1 MTHKAYQTTQNST
14 ETASQTEYRLF
25 TDVTR
30 ALMDVKGADLLDQK
44 LHDALHWNRQ
54 MWSAYATDCAVEGN
68 QLPKAL
74 RAQIISISIFVGKHS
89 SLVARGQEDIQ
100 SLIDI
105 NRNIMEGLALQAENQ
120 RKLMEQQSQN
130 APSGAAVPSQG
141 TSHTV

>member
-1 MTHKAYQTTQNST
+1 MTHKAYQTAQNST

-25 TDVTR
+25 TEVTR
-30 ALMDVKGADLLDQK
+30 ALMDVKSAAPLDQK

-100 SLIDI
+100 VLIDI

-120 RKLMEQQSQN
+120 RKLMAEQNQN
-130 APSGAAVPSQG
+130 APAGTQDPAQRTSQ
-141 TSHTV
+141 TV